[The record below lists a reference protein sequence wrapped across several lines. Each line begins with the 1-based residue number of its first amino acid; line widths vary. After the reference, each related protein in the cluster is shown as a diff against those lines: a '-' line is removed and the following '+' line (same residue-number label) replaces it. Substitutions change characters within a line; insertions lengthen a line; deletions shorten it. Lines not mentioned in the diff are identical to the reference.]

1 MVFDDRV
8 MAMVVRLVDPT
19 GQWKCTNNVAH
30 ITVGT
35 RDDAVKPKE
44 SNDLLARW
52 LNKGT
57 GGETGIQEV
66 VFDNKPNLEGVV
78 RGVLSR

>member
-1 MVFDDRV
+1 
-8 MAMVVRLVDPT
+8 MAIVVRLVDPSNS
-19 GQWKCTNNVAH
+19 GFWRCTNAVAH

-35 RDDAVKPKE
+35 RDDTVKPKE

-52 LNKGT
+52 LEQGT
-57 GGETGIQEV
+57 GEETGINEL
-66 VFDNKPNLEGVV
+66 VFDNKPNLHGVI